1 MPQLD
6 FFKSIDEILLAFS
19 ALGLIYCIIILYI
32 IPSQIE
38 RLGIKLILSLQTEIK
53 KYTIE
58 SFFLTLNHNNSQFN
72 LHLLN

>member
-38 RLGIKLILSLQTEIK
+38 RLGIQLIISLQNEIK
-53 KYTIE
+53 QYTIE
-58 SFFLTLNHNNSQFN
+58 SYFITFNHQHSEFY